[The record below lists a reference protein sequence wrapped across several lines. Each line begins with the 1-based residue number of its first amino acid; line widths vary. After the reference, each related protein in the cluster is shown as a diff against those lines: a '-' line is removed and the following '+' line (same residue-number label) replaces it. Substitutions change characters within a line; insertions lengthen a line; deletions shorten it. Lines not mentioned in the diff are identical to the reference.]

1 MKLSPGDR
9 EGRHSGLRS
18 REFAARADLYR
29 RRPRTIVREM
39 VSHESL
45 TYDEHEGSPRRD
57 ARRGLQEA
65 GERPGRGALARKGG
79 GSRSFADRAE
89 PLGDGSAR
97 DG

>member
-18 REFAARADLYR
+18 REFAARADLHR

-45 TYDEHEGSPRRD
+45 TYGEHEGS
-57 ARRGLQEA
+57 A
-65 GERPGRGALARKGG
+65 
-79 GSRSFADRAE
+79 
-89 PLGDGSAR
+89 
-97 DG
+97 